1 MVSDAVKGHVRAMND
16 RADLELAEA
25 VVRVM
30 KERNVKQ
37 EHVAERAG
45 VSQNTISRLV
55 RAVEKGRPLER
66 LTPSTREKLLRYLA
80 TTDTD
85 TQDRALV
92 MARHI
97 AANMLEELAHVIRSG
112 SAEAP
117 GGWMPPTLRRLL
129 GAGSTGSDGDAE
141 RRAAR
146 LERMAAQQEEMRERR
161 RQERRTG
168 ER

>member
-1 MVSDAVKGHVRAMND
+1 MVSDAVKGHVRAVND

-30 KERNVKQ
+30 KERNLKQ
-37 EHVAERAG
+37 EHVAGRAG

-117 GGWMPPTLRRLL
+117 GEWMPSTLRRLL
-129 GAGSTGSDGDAE
+129 GAGSTGSDRDEE
-141 RRAAR
+141 RRAA
-146 LERMAAQQEEMRERR
+146 LEDLLDDLGRQADEDPERRERA
-161 RQERRTG
+161 
-168 ER
+168 

>member
-30 KERNVKQ
+30 KERNLKQ

-117 GGWMPPTLRRLL
+117 GEWMPPTLRRLL
-129 GAGSTGSDGDAE
+129 GVGSTGSDGDE
-141 RRAAR
+141 PSR
-146 LERMAAQQEEMRERR
+146 EEMEAALGELEDRLDRSRR
-161 RQERRTG
+161 RGRAQ
-168 ER
+168 